1 VLASAALARGVLC
14 GDIRPRVY
22 HFLTRIVDRVR
33 GADTWADLWTRS
45 MPQFLASDSASDA
58 ITALAEAIDLL
69 DVGVVVLDRDLC
81 VRIVTRRFADAWAL
95 PEAVAPTLRELASLV
110 REFHTGG
117 ATGDPGTAAERL
129 TAAICAGAIPTA
141 VIRLA
146 DGARRVLRCTVRRDG
161 GRLLTCTD
169 LVAPDDAAG
178 HSRRE
183 QDAAERLAAELRF
196 SNETLE
202 SQAAYLASLAEA
214 ADANAQAAEEAKRLL
229 EREVAERRQLEQRL
243 RHMAATDALTGALSR
258 AQFLALGQREVERV
272 RQQGLGLALLMIDID
287 HFKLINDHHGHP
299 AGDAALCHLVTGL
312 RTGIR
317 RIDLLGRLGGE
328 EFAIVLPAIGREPA
342 AAVAE
347 RLREYVADHEL
358 THGAQQIGMTV
369 SIGLAMLDDDD
380 AGLEQ
385 LLVRADA
392 LLYAAKHAGRNRV
405 VGEAQAIAA

>member
-1 VLASAALARGVLC
+1 
-14 GDIRPRVY
+14 
-22 HFLTRIVDRVR
+22 
-33 GADTWADLWTRS
+33 
-45 MPQFLASDSASDA
+45 
-58 ITALAEAIDLL
+58 
-69 DVGVVVLDRDLC
+69 VVLDRDLC
-81 VRIVTRRFADAWAL
+81 VRVVTRRFADAWAL
-95 PEAVAPTLRELASLV
+95 PNGGAPTLRELAGLV
-110 REFHTGG
+110 RGFHTGG

-129 TAAICAGAIPTA
+129 AAAICAGAIPTA

-146 DGARRVLRCTVRRDG
+146 DGVQRVLRCTVRRDG

-169 LVAPDDAAG
+169 LVAPDDTAG

-299 AGDAALCHLVTGL
+299 AGDAALCHLVSDL

-317 RIDLLGRLGGE
+317 QIDLLGRLGGE
-328 EFAIVLPAIGREPA
+328 EFAIVLPAIGRAPA

-347 RLREYVADHEL
+347 RLRAHVADNEL

-369 SIGLAMLDDDD
+369 SIGMAMLGDGD

-385 LLVRADA
+385 LLVRTDA

-405 VGEAQAIAA
+405 VGEAEAIAA

>member
-1 VLASAALARGVLC
+1 
-14 GDIRPRVY
+14 
-22 HFLTRIVDRVR
+22 
-33 GADTWADLWTRS
+33 
-45 MPQFLASDSASDA
+45 MPQFQASDSASETIA
-58 ITALAEAIDLL
+58 ALAEAIDLL
-69 DVGVVVLDRDLC
+69 DVGVVVLARDLC
-81 VRIVTRRFADAWAL
+81 VRVVTRRFADAWAL
-95 PEAVAPTLRELASLV
+95 PDGDAPTLRELAGLV
-110 REFHTGG
+110 RGFHTGG

-129 TAAICAGAIPTA
+129 TAAIRAGAIPTT

-146 DGARRVLRCTVRRDG
+146 DGVRRVLRCTVRRDG

-169 LVAPDDAAG
+169 LVAPDDTAG

-214 ADANAQAAEEAKRLL
+214 ADANAQAAEEVKRLL

-299 AGDAALCHLVTGL
+299 AGDAALCHLVSDL

-317 RIDLLGRLGGE
+317 QIDLLGRLGGE
-328 EFAIVLPAIGREPA
+328 EFAIVLPAIGRAPA

-347 RLREYVADHEL
+347 RLRAHVADNEL

-369 SIGLAMLDDDD
+369 SIGMAMLGDGD

-385 LLVRADA
+385 LLVRTDA

-405 VGEAQAIAA
+405 VGEAEAIAA